1 MLMKKDKGTIIVFV
15 VVIIGI
21 VGILYSSIYI
31 FLGLENKNTQAL
43 MLRTKAY
50 YVAESGLE
58 KGLAIV
64 KEQDEVDVVT
74 FFPFDLT
81 NPFLPEYKEPHECN
95 VTLASE
101 QVGVYKIQSVG
112 TCGNVKR
119 KLEAVVNKS
128 VDDFSIQSWKEIN

>member
-1 MLMKKDKGTIIVFV
+1 MRKDKGTIIVFV

-58 KGLAIV
+58 RGVAIV
-64 KEQDEVDVVT
+64 KQQDAFNT
-74 FFPFDLT
+74 FFPFTLA
-81 NPFLPEYKEPHECN
+81 NPFSSEYNESHQCN
-95 VTLASE
+95 VTLTFV
-101 QVGVYKIQSVG
+101 QNGVYNIRSVG
-112 TCGNVKR
+112 TCKNVKR
-119 KLEAVVNKS
+119 ILEAVVNKS
-128 VDDFSIQSWKEIN
+128 VDAFSIQSWKEVN